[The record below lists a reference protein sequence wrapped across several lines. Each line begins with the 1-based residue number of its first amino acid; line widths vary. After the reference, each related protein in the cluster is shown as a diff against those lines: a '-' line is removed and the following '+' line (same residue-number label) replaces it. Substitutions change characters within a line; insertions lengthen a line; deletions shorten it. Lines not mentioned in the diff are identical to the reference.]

1 MKITKETR
9 TKRPVKK
16 MNAGNRL
23 KRVAL
28 ALLVVWL
35 LQFAFDTWRIWYTLR
50 FALADVRL
58 FRLLVLPVLYEL
70 TDTGTL
76 YAIGVILDRVITS
89 RNEKERILY
98 LLEGKTAPGPD
109 KSTKYTKI
117 RKAGVWMKRAGLALM
132 VLIPLCNLMWL
143 LEESALQAPIDWILL
158 PMALP
163 LYMRTGVILYGLG
176 LIADNVG
183 ASRRING
190 RMLELLEQPPAE
202 DDESAKYPAE
212 NASAKRPAE

>member
-35 LQFAFDTWRIWYTLR
+35 LLFALDTWRIWYTLR
-50 FALADVRL
+50 FAPGDVQL

-70 TDTGTL
+70 ADIGTL

-117 RKAGVWMKRAGLALM
+117 RMAGDWMKRAGLALM
-132 VLIPLCNLMWL
+132 VLIPLCNLML
-143 LEESALQAPIDWILL
+143 FLAESDFHAPVDWIHQLI
-158 PMALP
+158 ALP
-163 LYMRTGVILYGLG
+163 LYMYTGVILYGLG

-212 NASAKRPAE
+212 

>member
-35 LQFAFDTWRIWYTLR
+35 LLFAFDTWRILR
-50 FALADVRL
+50 FVLGDVRL
-58 FRLLVLPVLYEL
+58 FQELVLPLLHEL
-70 TDTGTL
+70 ADIGTL

-109 KSTKYTKI
+109 CPPRRRRASPGPYRSADQSGCRAVNSATAFLCPCMRCRPVFERCPALWRGAPTGRGMAAANAVI
-117 RKAGVWMKRAGLALM
+117 RR
-132 VLIPLCNLMWL
+132 
-143 LEESALQAPIDWILL
+143 
-158 PMALP
+158 
-163 LYMRTGVILYGLG
+163 
-176 LIADNVG
+176 
-183 ASRRING
+183 
-190 RMLELLEQPPAE
+190 
-202 DDESAKYPAE
+202 
-212 NASAKRPAE
+212 

>member
-35 LQFAFDTWRIWYTLR
+35 LQFAFDTWRFWYLGFVPR
-50 FALADVRL
+50 DVWL
-58 FRLLVLPVLYEL
+58 FQVLVLPLLYGL
-70 TDTGTL
+70 ADTGTL

-109 KSTKYTKI
+109 KSTKYTKM

-132 VLIPLCNLMWL
+132 VLIPLCNLML
-143 LEESALQAPIDWILL
+143 FLSESDYHAPVDWILQL
-158 PMALP
+158 MFLP
-163 LYMRTGVILYGLG
+163 LYMHTGVILYGLG

-212 NASAKRPAE
+212 